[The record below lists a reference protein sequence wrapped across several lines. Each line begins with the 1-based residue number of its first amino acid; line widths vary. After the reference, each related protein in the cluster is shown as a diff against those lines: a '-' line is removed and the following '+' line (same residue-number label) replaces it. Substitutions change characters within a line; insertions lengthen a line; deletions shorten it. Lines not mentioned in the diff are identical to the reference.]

1 MINDVF
7 FSSKL
12 SLFCLEPN
20 FIQLVEFVD
29 RELVSFDSFWKTLHH
44 SNKPVESPS
53 TKPIARTNSSTVRPL
68 PTQEAPVRNL
78 QPVLPG
84 ILGYGSGSEYSQTSS
99 MMPKPST
106 TTTTAKKS
114 SGVTIPP
121 PPPPSA
127 NRPPMQFISA
137 GYKQPEEYAHLSPN
151 EQLAQLQQQE
161 GHRIQPTTGY
171 SINKHFRQT
180 Q

>member
-1 MINDVF
+1 MIFLQNEIRYV
-7 FSSKL
+7 
-12 SLFCLEPN
+12 CLEPN
-20 FIQLVEFVD
+20 LVQLVEFVD

-44 SNKPVESPS
+44 SNKQVESPS
-53 TKPIARTNSSTVRPL
+53 TKPTNRVHSSNVRPL

-84 ILGYGSGSEYSQTSS
+84 ILGYGSGSEYSQTSA
-99 MMPKPST
+99 MMSKPST
-106 TTTTAKKS
+106 TKKS
-114 SGVTIPP
+114 SGVTIP

-127 NRPPMQFISA
+127 NRPPMQFVSA
-137 GYKQPEEYAHLSPN
+137 GFKQPEEYAHLSPT

>member
-1 MINDVF
+1 M
-7 FSSKL
+7 
-12 SLFCLEPN
+12 
-20 FIQLVEFVD
+20 VEFVD
-29 RELVSFDSFWKTLHH
+29 RELVSFDSFWNTLHH
-44 SNKPVESPS
+44 SNKSFESPS
-53 TKPIARTNSSTVRPL
+53 TKPTTRSTNPSTIRSL

-78 QPVLPG
+78 QPILPG

-99 MMPKPST
+99 MMPKGST
-106 TTTTAKKS
+106 TKKS
-114 SGVTIPP
+114 SGVAIP

-127 NRPPMQFISA
+127 NRPAMQFVSA
-137 GYKQPEEYAHLSPN
+137 GYKQPIEYAHLSPS

-161 GHRIQPTTGY
+161 GHRIQPTSGH